1 PYPVA
6 IAGADTTICFATPA
20 QLHGSTEAIRYA
32 WLPNST
38 LSNINI
44 LNPVATPKATTAY
57 VLSVYD
63 NKGCPKPGYDTV
75 IVNVLPDIP
84 AFAGR
89 DTAVITNQQ
98 LQLQASG
105 GVKYQW
111 VPATSL
117 SNNAIANPVAIY
129 NEPST
134 GITYKVLVYNEAN
147 CVDSAY
153 IKVKV
158 FQTLPSVFVPN
169 AFTPNRDGRNDMLRP
184 IAVGIARIDY
194 FQIYNRWGQMVF
206 STSVNQ
212 RGWDGTIGGK
222 TQPSGTYVWVVKAV
236 DYLGTPYMQ
245 RGTLV
250 LLR

>member
-1 PYPVA
+1 
-6 IAGADTTICFATPA
+6 
-20 QLHGSTEAIRYA
+20 
-32 WLPNST
+32 
-38 LSNINI
+38 
-44 LNPVATPKATTAY
+44 
-57 VLSVYD
+57 
-63 NKGCPKPGYDTV
+63 
-75 IVNVLPDIP
+75 
-84 AFAGR
+84 
-89 DTAVITNQQ
+89 
-98 LQLQASG
+98 
-105 GVKYQW
+105 
-111 VPATSL
+111 
-117 SNNAIANPVAIY
+117 
-129 NEPST
+129 
-134 GITYKVLVYNEAN
+134 VYNEAN

-184 IAVGIARIDY
+184 IAVGIAHIDY

-212 RGWDGTIGGK
+212 HGWDGTIGGK
-222 TQPSGTYVWVVKAV
+222 LQPSGTYVWIVKAV

>member
-1 PYPVA
+1 
-6 IAGADTTICFATPA
+6 
-20 QLHGSTEAIRYA
+20 
-32 WLPNST
+32 
-38 LSNINI
+38 
-44 LNPVATPKATTAY
+44 
-57 VLSVYD
+57 
-63 NKGCPKPGYDTV
+63 V
-75 IVNVLPDIP
+75 IVNVLPDIL

-89 DTAVITNQQ
+89 DTAVITGQQ
-98 LQLQASG
+98 LQMQASG

-111 VPATSL
+111 TPATSL
-117 SNNAIANPVAIY
+117 SNSAIANPVAIY
-129 NEPST
+129 NEPTT
-134 GITYKVLVYNEAN
+134 GISYKVLVYNEAN

-206 STSVNQ
+206 STSINQ
-212 RGWDGTIGGK
+212 HGWDGTIGGK
-222 TQPSGTYVWVVKAV
+222 IQPSGTYVWVVKAV